1 MNCAA
6 WRISGHALL
15 TVAGAAAGVAQGC
28 CSTPTAAAALG
39 TNGKLRELEQRVSVL
54 EQDLELC
61 VPRVPWTT
69 QCVRVTLKAGS
80 LERVRAWQSELNS
93 RGAEVL
99 ETLKD
104 ENVVVES
111 VFLDRVAG
119 VDYLVYYMRAQNM
132 ERARQ
137 TAQRSTH
144 AIDKYHSDFMKAVV
158 ESGEKLECLIDFDRI
173 SR

>member
-1 MNCAA
+1 MS
-6 WRISGHALL
+6 RS
-15 TVAGAAAGVAQGC
+15 
-28 CSTPTAAAALG
+28 
-39 TNGKLRELEQRVSVL
+39 KLAV
-54 EQDLELC
+54 
-61 VPRVPWTT
+61 
-69 QCVRVTLKAGS
+69 
-80 LERVRAWQSELNS
+80 LNS